1 MVEWCWTKTLTLEMR
16 LGSLNRLVV
25 KQMCSLLQKLMTHI
39 VKVIEIDDIHNGEDD
54 NQYDRNSNNRNDES
68 DMQQGIQSDQNE
80 HDVQDVI
87 LNDHDRYSDA
97 DLHLE

>member
-1 MVEWCWTKTLTLEMR
+1 
-16 LGSLNRLVV
+16 
-25 KQMCSLLQKLMTHI
+25 MCSLLQKLMTHI
-39 VKVIEIDDIHNGEDD
+39 VKVIEIDEFSNGEDD

-68 DMQQGIQSDQNE
+68 DMQWGIQSDQNE